1 MKNYFNEK
9 ERTNHIIIMCME
21 YVCEEFCESNAL
33 SIEEKKCLKKISEYC
48 NKLNNSIFA
57 RFGTPYRRKIEGTLQ
72 SNTLRLV
79 GKYSAYNECIS
90 HCASEDIEPK
100 VRDMMLMHCINCKKQ
115 DFKNCAMYAMCVTC
129 GINGKDTDGCPYKTN
144 IEDDEDL
151 I

>member
-9 ERTNHIIIMCME
+9 ERTNHIILMCME
-21 YVCEEFCESNAL
+21 YVAKDFSENEAL

-48 NKLNNSIFA
+48 NKLNNSIFD
-57 RFGTPYRRKIEGTLQ
+57 RFGLPYRRKIEGTLQ

-79 GKYSAYNECIS
+79 GKYSSYTECIGY
-90 HCASEDIEPK
+90 CASEDLAPK
-100 VRDMMLMHCINCKKQ
+100 VKDTMLMHCIGCNNC
-115 DFKNCAMYAMCVTC
+115 DYKNCAMYAMAITC
-129 GINGKDTDGCPYKTN
+129 GVEGKDTNGCPYKTK